1 MVPSHT
7 KRASPFFWFNID
19 DAAMLKMM
27 AAENMSDWR
36 VTPAVITEAVWA
48 AKQFLDDIFDK
59 CETLEDV
66 KSQRFP
72 EAFANMV
79 NSMGPDRFSKTRLN
93 GAGPDIV
100 ATFLGREKWDNPA
113 KEALSVLD
121 EDSSRAQAER
131 LRKRQDREAAKA
143 EAARQEAARQEQLR
157 VEAEERARKEAEE
170 AERLRVEAEERAKV
184 EAARELERKAEEA
197 RLAEERRKA
206 DEERAFYCWP
216 GCSCVEPW

>member
-1 MVPSHT
+1 V
-7 KRASPFFWFNID
+7 SPFFWFNID

-59 CETLEDV
+59 CETFQELE
-66 KSQRFP
+66 S
-72 EAFANMV
+72 A
-79 NSMGPDRFSKTRLN
+79 MGPAQLLKVFPKPLESNDYSRIRTD
-93 GAGPDIV
+93 GAGI
-100 ATFLGREKWDNPA
+100 TIISRFLGEDKWEQPVREANS
-113 KEALSVLD
+113 ALQ
-121 EDSSRAQAER
+121 EDSARAQAER
-131 LRKRQDREAAKA
+131 LRKRQEREAAKA

-184 EAARELERKAEEA
+184 EAARELERKAEES

-206 DEERAFYCWP
+206 EEERAFYCWP